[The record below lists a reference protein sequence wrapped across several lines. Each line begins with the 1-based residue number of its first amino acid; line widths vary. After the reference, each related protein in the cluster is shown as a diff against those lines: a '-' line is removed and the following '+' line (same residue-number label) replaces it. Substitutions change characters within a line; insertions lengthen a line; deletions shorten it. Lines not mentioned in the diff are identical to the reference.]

1 MSENKDET
9 LASFQNITGIDDVGE
24 AFSHLEAVNWN
35 LMDALSRVMPHD
47 DAPLSNTVLAPQP
60 ALPNPVQ
67 PGAQSNTNGFRP
79 PSYDE
84 LPGPSNASASS
95 FFASAMHNHNQNQRH
110 RYPTSHLLAQ
120 LTSSINLDP
129 SSQNNNQNVMNFNI
143 NFNQT
148 LFQIR
153 LPSTAT
159 IDQLKR
165 KIFDVTNVPVC
176 RQSICGWPPAKASD
190 AQKGGTQ
197 ICNLDLSPE
206 NELILIDLTEDGFMD
221 TEPDEVPQR
230 LDKDYNIKILY
241 EPHGTFTLNLSGRTT
256 ILEVKTNVYYVK
268 EIPVRHQE
276 WTGWPSGCN
285 NDTTLAE
292 SGIELN
298 HQFVLRNLAER
309 AQSNSNAALDGEN
322 PQTISNSASNTFDV
336 VTLDSESS
344 ADEFEDATDFNTAEY
359 IFTDSPPVQPLN
371 RHLIPNNT
379 DDETTGSSQFV
390 ENYQSRFGEPY
401 PEFFVGSLESALQ
414 LACHKP
420 AKERK
425 LLAIYLHHGESIL
438 TNVFCDHLMKAES
451 IIQTLK
457 EKFVLFGWDMTYDS
471 NKDMFLSLLTARISS
486 NASLTARNIKLDKLP
501 AIMLVG
507 KSRQLGS
514 NCEVLSV
521 IHGNIGLDDLLSRL
535 IETTAMYEEQLQ
547 VEIRQE
553 DERAARDQVKAE
565 QDMAY
570 EETLQA
576 DMAKEAAKSQ
586 KAAAQAAERK
596 RIESERAEENARR
609 ESIRLVAEQSLP
621 LEPGEQEASICKIR
635 VRKPTG
641 DFLERRFYTQNNL
654 QDLLNYVTANG
665 FLIEEYKLISSWPR
679 RDLTAI
685 ESSQTLATL
694 KMSPQETVILEER

>member
-47 DAPLSNTVLAPQP
+47 DAPLSNPIQAARP
-60 ALPNPVQ
+60 AVPDPVQ
-67 PGAQSNTNGFRP
+67 PGSQSNTNGFRP

-84 LPGPSNASASS
+84 LPGPSNAGASS
-95 FFASAMHNHNQNQRH
+95 FFALHNHNQNQRH
-110 RYPTSHLLAQ
+110 RYPTSQLLAH
-120 LTSSINLDP
+120 LTSTINLDP

-143 NFNQT
+143 HFNQM
-148 LFQIR
+148 LFHIR
-153 LPSTAT
+153 LPPTAT
-159 IDQLKR
+159 IEQLKR
-165 KIFDVTNVPVC
+165 KIFDATNVPVC
-176 RQSICGWPPAKASD
+176 RQAISGWPPSRASD
-190 AQKGGTQ
+190 AQIGGTQ
-197 ICNLDLSPE
+197 ICNLDLSQE
-206 NELILIDLTEDGFMD
+206 NELILVDLTDDGFMD

-230 LDKDYNIKILY
+230 TDNDFTIKILY
-241 EPHGTFTLNLSGRTT
+241 EPEGTFTLRLPGQTT
-256 ILEVKTNVYYVK
+256 IQEVKMNVFCVK
-268 EIPVRHQE
+268 NIPVRHQE

-285 NDTTLAE
+285 NETTLAQ

-298 HQFVLRNLAER
+298 HRFVLRNIAER
-309 AQSNSNAALDGEN
+309 VQSNSNVPLDGDN
-322 PQTISNSASNTFDV
+322 AQTSSSLLNNVFDV

-379 DDETTGSSQFV
+379 DDETTGSTQFV
-390 ENYQSRFGEPY
+390 ANYRSRFGEPY
-401 PEFFVGSLESALQ
+401 PEFFDGSLDNALQ

-457 EKFVLFGWDMTYDS
+457 EKFILFGWDMTYES

-521 IHGNIGLDDLLSRL
+521 IHGNIGLDDLLTRL

-553 DERAARDQVKAE
+553 DEKAARDQVKAE

-586 KAAAQAAERK
+586 KAAAQAAERQ
-596 RIESERAEENARR
+596 RIESERAEESARR

-621 LEPGEQEASICKIR
+621 QEPGEQETNIFKIR

-685 ESSQTLATL
+685 ESSQTLEML
-694 KMSPQETVILEER
+694 KLYPQETFILEER